1 MGFSKISPNTDGIV
15 ALNQLLTRKQHAIS
29 QSSKIVQKEIRESS
43 FKFCNSPG
51 TLYLSDL
58 KILDSLYQ
66 KLLLS
71 SGYTK
76 IKFNVLKLNG
86 YIIK

>member
-1 MGFSKISPNTDGIV
+1 MLHKGVLIMAGVKLNFDKKKISIDYE
-15 ALNQLLTRKQHAIS
+15 
-29 QSSKIVQKEIRESS
+29 KIG
-43 FKFCNSPG
+43 NSPG